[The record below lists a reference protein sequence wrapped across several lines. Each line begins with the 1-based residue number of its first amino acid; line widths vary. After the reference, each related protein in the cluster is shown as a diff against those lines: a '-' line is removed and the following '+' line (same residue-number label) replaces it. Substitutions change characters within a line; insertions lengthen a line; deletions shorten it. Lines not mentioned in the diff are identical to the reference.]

1 MKKAACTAVCLVA
14 VLAVAAF
21 AGDEKKAAQQGQPD
35 PAAMQAMMTAMTPGE
50 HHEHMKKLAGN
61 HTYTM
66 KMWMDPSTPPTEST
80 GKRTSEFLLGGRFL
94 EEKYSG
100 TFMGMPFEGIGTL
113 GYDNVKKQYV
123 GTWID
128 NMSTGIMI
136 SHGTCDKGSWTMTG
150 ESSDPMTG
158 KTWTSRSVVKIV
170 DDNTFVMEMYAPGP
184 DGKEYKMM
192 EMTCKKAAM

>member
-1 MKKAACTAVCLVA
+1 LVVALAA
-14 VLAVAAF
+14 AAF
-21 AGDEKKAAQQGQPD
+21 AGDEKKAAQQPQMD
-35 PAAMQAMMTAMTPGE
+35 PAAMQAMMTAMSPGE

-66 KMWMDPSTPPTEST
+66 KMWMDPAAPPQEST

-94 EEKYSG
+94 EEKYTG
-100 TFMGMPFEGIGTL
+100 TFMGMPFEGIGIL

-128 NMSTGIMI
+128 NMSTGIMT

-150 ESSDPMTG
+150 ESTDPMTG

-170 DDNTFVMEMYAPGP
+170 DDNTFVMEMYGPAP